1 MDALDGIWRLVD
13 SRASIEEI
21 KRLLSAP
28 YGVHPMGTIM
38 ILNGRML
45 SAVCNGD
52 EEAWRGGGTS
62 SYGGPCT
69 FDGST
74 LDITV
79 DIASDPRRIG
89 TRRVRSVTMLSEQTM
104 ILRPPVGLYAGSL
117 ETRELIWERVWTPG
131 DTRTRPRAAMWN
143 EQHSASRRTPRRATR
158 LDLNDTGAADNDTRR
173 QDI

>member
-13 SRASIEEI
+13 SRAWVEET

-28 YGVHPMGTIM
+28 YGVHPMGTLM

-45 SAVCNGD
+45 TAVCNGD
-52 EEAWRGGGTS
+52 EEAWRGGGRNYS

-89 TRRVRSVTMLSEQTM
+89 TRRVRRVTMLSEQTM
-104 ILRPPVGLYAGSL
+104 ILRPPTGLYAGSL
-117 ETRELIWERVWTPG
+117 ETRELVWERVWTPE
-131 DTRTRPRAAMWN
+131 DAPNSPPSDVA
-143 EQHSASRRTPRRATR
+143 
-158 LDLNDTGAADNDTRR
+158 
-173 QDI
+173 